1 MLSSSEAKII
11 LLLASHQ
18 MVTLKQVKPGALI
31 DDIWMFFLKNETN
44 EKFIKTSS
52 ENKRSLFLFLF
63 YH

>member
-18 MVTLKQVKPGALI
+18 MVTLKQVKRGALI

>member
-18 MVTLKQVKPGALI
+18 MVTLKQVKRGALI

-52 ENKRSLFLFLF
+52 ENKQSLFLFLF

>member
-31 DDIWMFFLKNETN
+31 DDIWMFF
-44 EKFIKTSS
+44 
-52 ENKRSLFLFLF
+52 
-63 YH
+63 